1 MISYPAEHRELSLF
15 GCFFMDQYNKF
26 NRIFTMLT
34 NILVFYSKINY
45 IILFVTHTEEAV
57 FLSNKQKKKRYAK
70 ENTNTNDLKSVK
82 ELVINE
88 EEKIK
93 EDDTGGKAFRK
104 EIYNFPIIFIGCLLY
119 SFSMNVFLRP
129 LHLYSGGMMGFA
141 QLIQELL
148 TRTGISFNQFNVS
161 GIIYYLM
168 NVPAIIISL
177 KKMRRRFIIK
187 TLFAVTSITVLLSVI
202 PIPINAVL
210 DDRITNTIIAG
221 IICGAGIGL
230 ILWGGACDGG
240 MNIIGMLL
248 IARKGKGSVGN
259 IGLAANVLLYS
270 IMLFLFDPATAIY
283 SLIYSVFNSIAV
295 DKIHTQNIASQVLVF
310 SKLKDAKAMQV
321 DVMGKLNRGMTEISA
336 NGLFT
341 GESVK
346 IFIIFV
352 SKFEVNKLRRII
364 KAYDEDAFIVETPV
378 TRIDGN
384 FIKKI
389 D

>member
-1 MISYPAEHRELSLF
+1 MSR
-15 GCFFMDQYNKF
+15 
-26 NRIFTMLT
+26 
-34 NILVFYSKINY
+34 
-45 IILFVTHTEEAV
+45 
-57 FLSNKQKKKRYAK
+57 KKKNK
-70 ENTNTNDLKSVK
+70 PIIMNDSKTNDIKSIR

-93 EDDTGGKAFRK
+93 FNDTGGKAFRK
-104 EIYNFPIIFIGCLLY
+104 EIYYFPIIFIGCLIY

-141 QLIQELL
+141 QLIQELIS
-148 TRTGISFNQFNVS
+148 RAGVSFNSFNVS

-187 TLFAVTSITVLLSVI
+187 TLFAITSITVMLSVI
-202 PIPINAVL
+202 PIPAKAVL
-210 DDRITNTIIAG
+210 DDRISNTIIAG
-221 IICGAGIGL
+221 ILCGAGIGL

-248 IARKGKGSVGN
+248 IAKRGKGSVGN
-259 IGLAANVLLYS
+259 IGLMTNIMLYS

-295 DKIHTQNIASQVLVF
+295 DRIHTQNIASQVLVF
-310 SKLKDAKAMQV
+310 SKLKDTKDMQV

-341 GESVK
+341 GENVK
-346 IFIIFV
+346 IYIIFV
-352 SKFEVNKLRRII
+352 SKFEVNKLKRII
-364 KAYDEDAFIVETPV
+364 RLYDQDAFVVETPV